1 MKLSH
6 SVVIRYNLDKS
17 KVKDTNNIPD
27 KHINDY
33 KKKFV
38 RFKFSCKIS
47 SIIIRDYPKHILI
60 KKYKFK
66 PSDTINMQIT
76 FITKLDNMTYK
87 HYLQQ
92 SRQAIENN
100 LLKQINQNPN
110 IINLFNSFPQ
120 HVFRQT
126 LLEYRGF
133 HNDVNGEDCLFYL
146 YEWPKIEPNLY
157 PIDVTNHE
165 GR

>member
-6 SVVIRYNLDKS
+6 SVINRYNLGNI
-17 KVKDTNNIPD
+17 KVEDFNNILD
-27 KHINDY
+27 KHTNDY
-33 KKKFV
+33 KKKII

-76 FITKLDNMTYK
+76 FTTKLNEMTYK

-92 SRQAIENN
+92 LRQAIENRFIE
-100 LLKQINQNPN
+100 KIIQNPN
-110 IINLFNSFPQ
+110 PIKLSNSFPQ
-120 HVFRQT
+120 PVFKNILLKYWGVHHV
-126 LLEYRGF
+126 L
-133 HNDVNGEDCLFYL
+133 NGENCLLYL
-146 YEWPKIEPNLY
+146 YEWPNMESNIQPT
-157 PIDVTNHE
+157 DVTNHD
-165 GR
+165 